1 MFDNSHMRL
10 HAYLEQVIGSRTAI
24 ALIRAL
30 LTHRGKVF
38 TVRGLAETAGVSA
51 SEASLVVRQLE
62 EAGVLRLQPV
72 GRSFLVTLNERSFV
86 LQRIMKPVIRAES
99 ETLSELVKLLRGC
112 FLHKKDAEIE
122 SVYLFGSVVR
132 GEERKDSD
140 VDLLVIS
147 SDFGKAS
154 AVVSTAQEK
163 VAAVFNKQLSPLIWS
178 KGELVRKKSGN
189 IELVDSIA
197 SNHILVAGTDLLRE
211 D

>member
-1 MFDNSHMRL
+1 MKL
-10 HAYLEQVIGSRTAI
+10 HTYLEQVIGSKTAI

-30 LTHRGKVF
+30 LTHQGKVF

-62 EAGVLRLQPV
+62 EAGVLKLQPV
-72 GRSFLVTLNERSFV
+72 GRSFLVTLNDESFV

-99 ETLSELVKLLRGC
+99 ETLTELVRLLKSC
-112 FLHKKDAEIE
+112 FVDKKQDTGIH

-140 VDLLVIS
+140 VDLLLVS
-147 SDFGKAS
+147 SDHERALALFS
-154 AVVSTAQEK
+154 RAQEK

-178 KGELVRKKSGN
+178 EHELASKKSEDSELVN
-189 IELVDSIA
+189 SIA
-197 SNHILVAGTDLLRE
+197 SSHILVAGKDLLAKE
-211 D
+211 MKEP